1 MKTLQPIFAAFILLI
16 SFNVKAEN
24 VILNKNLNLFNPD
37 VRKCLIDSSKVEGW
51 QLKSVYL
58 NTKKEI
64 VMIFEKDGDI
74 KIYKS
79 R

>member
-1 MKTLQPIFAAFILLI
+1 MKTLQSILAAFVLLI
-16 SFNVKAEN
+16 SFNVQADN

-37 VRKCLIDSSKVEGW
+37 VRQCLIESSKAEGW
-51 QLKSVYL
+51 ELRSVYL
-58 NTKKEI
+58 NTKSEI
-64 VMIFEKDGDI
+64 IMIFEKDGDK